1 MQLIYLFTIAF
12 LNSVDNIGVG
22 VVYSVA
28 GIKVKL
34 FKNILLALLA
44 FAVSFISSLS
54 GQLLSDFLSD
64 EACSIIS
71 MLLLVLMGAKMI
83 YSSVSKKRDID
94 LHKIKE
100 LEYKEAFSVGVA
112 LAFDDIGSSVSSALI
127 GYSPFM
133 ISFPFFIISLA
144 IFFFGNYA
152 LKYTTKFKLGNKPT
166 IVAGGLMIL
175 LGISQVFS

>member
-12 LNSVDNIGVG
+12 LNSIDNLGVG
-22 VVYSVA
+22 VVYCVA

-34 FKNILLALLA
+34 FKNLLLAVLA
-44 FAVSFISSLS
+44 FAVSYIASLS
-54 GQLLSDFLSD
+54 GQLLSNFLSE

-83 YSSVSKKRDID
+83 YSCFAKARNINLRRD
-94 LHKIKE
+94 KE
-100 LEYKEAFSVGVA
+100 LEYKEAFSVGAA

-127 GYSPFM
+127 GYSPIM
-133 ISFPFFIISLA
+133 ISFPFFIISLS

-152 LKYTTKFKLGNKPT
+152 LKYTTKFNLGDKPT
-166 IVAGGLMIL
+166 IVAGALMIL
-175 LGISQVFS
+175 LGISQIFG

>member
-12 LNSVDNIGVG
+12 LNSIDNIGVG

-54 GQLLSDFLSD
+54 GQLLSHYLS
-64 EACSIIS
+64 ESACSIIS

-83 YSSVSKKRDID
+83 YFCFYKRRNMD
-94 LHKIKE
+94 LHRAKE
-100 LEYKEAFSVGVA
+100 LEYKEAFAVGAA

-144 IFFFGNYA
+144 IFFSGNYA
-152 LKYTTKFKLGNKPT
+152 LKYTTKYNLGDKPT
-166 IVAGGLMIL
+166 ILAGILMIL
-175 LGISQVFS
+175 LGLSQIFA

>member
-12 LNSVDNIGVG
+12 LNSIDNIGVG

-34 FKNILLALLA
+34 FKNLLLAALA
-44 FAVSFISSLS
+44 FIVSFIASLS
-54 GQLLSDFLSD
+54 GQLVSHFLNES
-64 EACSIIS
+64 ACSIIS
-71 MLLLVLMGAKMI
+71 MLLLVLVGAKMI
-83 YSSVSKKRDID
+83 YSCVLKKRSID
-94 LHKIKE
+94 LNKEKE
-100 LEYKEAFSVGVA
+100 LKYKEAFSVGAA

-144 IFFFGNYA
+144 IFFTGNYA
-152 LKYTTKFKLGNKPT
+152 LKYTTKYNLGDKPT
-166 IVAGGLMIL
+166 IVAGVIMVL
-175 LGISQVFS
+175 LGISQIFG

>member
-1 MQLIYLFTIAF
+1 MQVLYLFTIAF
-12 LNSVDNIGVG
+12 LNSIDNIGVG
-22 VVYSVA
+22 AIYCVA

-44 FAVSFISSLS
+44 FAVSFIASLS
-54 GQLLSDFLSD
+54 GQLLSNFLSD

-71 MLLLVLMGAKMI
+71 MLLLTIMGAKMI
-83 YSSVSKKRDID
+83 YSSFYKKRNID
-94 LHKIKE
+94 LHKVKE
-100 LEYKEAFSVGVA
+100 LRYKEAFSVGAA

-144 IFFFGNYA
+144 IFFSGNYL
-152 LKYTTKFKLGNKPT
+152 LKFTTKFNLGEKPT
-166 IVAGGLMIL
+166 IIAGILMIL
-175 LGISQVFS
+175 LGISQFFG

>member
-12 LNSVDNIGVG
+12 LNSIDNIGVG

-28 GIKVKL
+28 GVKVKL

-44 FAVSFISSLS
+44 FSVSLISSLFGHFVS
-54 GQLLSDFLSD
+54 NFLSE

-71 MLLLVLMGAKMI
+71 MLLLVLMGARMI
-83 YSSVSKKRDID
+83 FSCFSKKKNIVLNRE
-94 LHKIKE
+94 KE
-100 LEYKEAFSVGVA
+100 LEYKETFSVGAA

-152 LKYTTKFKLGNKPT
+152 IKYTTKYNLGDKPT
-166 IVAGGLMIL
+166 IVAGVLMII
-175 LGISQVFS
+175 LGISQIFG

>member
-1 MQLIYLFTIAF
+1 MQLVYLFTIAF
-12 LNSVDNIGVG
+12 LNSIDNIGVG

-28 GIKVKL
+28 GVKVKL

-44 FAVSFISSLS
+44 FSVSFIASLS
-54 GQLLSDFLSD
+54 GHFVSHFLS
-64 EACSIIS
+64 EGACSIIS
-71 MLLLVLMGAKMI
+71 MLLLVLMGSKMI
-83 YSSVSKKRDID
+83 YSCFSKRRSFEFKRE
-94 LHKIKE
+94 KE
-100 LEYKEAFSVGVA
+100 LEYKEAFSVGAA

-152 LKYTTKFKLGNKPT
+152 LKYTTKYNLGDKPT
-166 IVAGGLMIL
+166 IAAGILMIL
-175 LGISQVFS
+175 LGLSQIFG